1 MKLTI
6 EVEID
11 YDPKMGYDSDG
22 STPQDICKLFCEF
35 LINEFAPYKPIN
47 ALSFIPKSLQYEN
60 GRRTTVIKDI
70 CDCDI

>member
-1 MKLTI
+1 MKLTV

-22 STPQDICKLFCEF
+22 STPPEIYKLFRDF
-35 LINEFAPYKPIN
+35 LTDEFAPYKPIN
-47 ALSFIPKSLQYEN
+47 ALSFEPKSLQYEN
-60 GRRTTVIKDI
+60 GRRTTVIKEI